1 MEKLT
6 LKVSFPEKADA
17 IRCHELFSWK
27 LEKEEKLDVNK
38 YILEFSRDENLPHLG
53 EIKKLEKEFF
63 KLSKIPLWSLAI
75 LPIVIII
82 YLTVFMILIMT
93 KVIDVPQLYK
103 SIILSVP
110 PAIFLLITMLMT
122 FLRNKDIQKYILE
135 HDERY
140 KIYVEKVKEYQD
152 AE

>member
-1 MEKLT
+1 MEKLVI
-6 LKVSFPEKADA
+6 KVSFPEKSDA

-38 YILEFSRDENLPHLG
+38 YVLEFSRDENLPHLN
-53 EIKKLEKEFF
+53 EIKKLEKDFF

-75 LPIVIII
+75 LPVVIIV
-82 YLTVFMILIMT
+82 YLTVFMILFMT
-93 KVIDVPQLYK
+93 KTLDVEQMYK

-140 KIYVEKVKEYQD
+140 KIYLEKVKEYQN
-152 AE
+152 AN